1 MYEEELKR
9 RSIPHETYI
18 RPLEHVDRYKCEG
31 EEVRYAFTLFCV
43 YASNTDATVTMAVA
57 LDCNCDCGGG
67 TPL

>member
-31 EEVRYAFTLFCV
+31 EEVSVCV
-43 YASNTDATVTMAVA
+43 HSF
-57 LDCNCDCGGG
+57 LCICEQH
-67 TPL
+67 